1 MDPNLCPAC
10 VCSQPWL
17 PGSGNLGPILASSCV
32 HDPSEGK
39 TARVAYSWSWP
50 TRKTL
55 FLSEYMNGRMCLYR
69 EIDNVCLIYIPYIFP
84 FGHLGHNQR
93 ARFVFF
99 QHAPSSV
106 LHCGVGSTLGTY
118 DVRYF
123 NLACTP
129 LK

>member
-69 EIDNVCLIYIPYIFP
+69 EIDNVCLIYPTYIPIWP
-84 FGHLGHNQR
+84 FVPQPACSICILP
-93 ARFVFF
+93 ARTELCTTLWRR
-99 QHAPSSV
+99 
-106 LHCGVGSTLGTY
+106 LHSWYL
-118 DVRYF
+118 
-123 NLACTP
+123 
-129 LK
+129 